1 MQTITWWVW
10 AEGCEPQ
17 EYNPSLWD
25 SSSAREDYASTHGL
39 TVGQTCISNVKPSEK
54 IKVRH
59 VTWDS
64 INKVYQAWDGRRT
77 LVSETIENWD
87 IEIPFSYEQTEA
99 ET

>member
-25 SSSAREDYASTHGL
+25 SSLSAREDYASTHGL

-59 VTWDS
+59 VTWDRAHR
-64 INKVYQAWDGRRT
+64 VYQAWDGSRMV
-77 LVSETIENWD
+77 VSETLENWD
-87 IEIPFSYEQTEA
+87 IEIPSEA